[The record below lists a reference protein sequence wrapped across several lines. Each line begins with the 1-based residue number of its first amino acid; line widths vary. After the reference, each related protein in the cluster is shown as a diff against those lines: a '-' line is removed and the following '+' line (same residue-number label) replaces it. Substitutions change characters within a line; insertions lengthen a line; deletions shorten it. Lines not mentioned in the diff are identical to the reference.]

1 MASSFLL
8 EADKATWPDTVQGTR
23 QLYDNWAKTYDP
35 ELKQHGYNGP
45 TATVKALVK
54 WVPDKTARVMDIACG
69 TGLIGEELLKEGYS
83 SIDGLDMS
91 AESIKICKE
100 KNIYG
105 RLVCSEVTT
114 NRLDI
119 DNDTYDATVCVGC
132 FVPHHMNEECFPE
145 LARITKPGGF
155 LVITMKQAYFDT
167 SEDYNYGGKFE
178 AAIQSMV
185 QQGKW
190 EVVARDH
197 VEGYFGEHN
206 GVTLVF
212 KIM

>member
-1 MASSFLL
+1 MASSFLSK
-8 EADKATWPDTVQGTR
+8 ADNAEWPDTVQGTR
-23 QLYDNWAKTYDP
+23 QMYDDWAKTYDSD
-35 ELKQHGYNGP
+35 LMQHGYNAP
-45 TATVKALVK
+45 TSIAKTLVK
-54 WVPDKTARVMDIACG
+54 WVPDKKARVMDMACG
-69 TGLIGEELLKEGYS
+69 TGLIGEKLLKAGYS

-105 RLVCSEVTT
+105 RIVCSEVTT

-119 DNDTYDATVCVGC
+119 DNDTCDATVCVGC
-132 FVPHHMNEECFPE
+132 FSPNHMNGECFPE

-155 LVITMKQAYFDT
+155 LVIAMKQAYFET
-167 SEDYNYGGKFE
+167 NYGGKIE

-185 QQGKW
+185 QLSKW

-197 VEGYFGEHN
+197 LEGYFGEHN
-206 GVTLVF
+206 GVTFVF

>member
-1 MASSFLL
+1 MASSFLSK
-8 EADKATWPDTVQGTR
+8 ADNAEWPDTVQGTR
-23 QLYDNWAKTYDP
+23 QMYDDWAKTYDSD
-35 ELKQHGYNGP
+35 LMQHGYNAP
-45 TATVKALVK
+45 TSIAKTLVK
-54 WVPDKTARVMDIACG
+54 WVPDKKARVMDMACG
-69 TGLIGEELLKEGYS
+69 TGLIGEKLLKAGYS

-105 RLVCSEVTT
+105 RIVCSEVTT

-119 DNDTYDATVCVGC
+119 DN
-132 FVPHHMNEECFPE
+132 
-145 LARITKPGGF
+145 GGF
-155 LVITMKQAYFDT
+155 LVIAMKQAYFET
-167 SEDYNYGGKFE
+167 NYGGKIE

-185 QQGKW
+185 QLSKW

-197 VEGYFGEHN
+197 LEGYFGEHN
-206 GVTLVF
+206 GVTFVF